1 MENNIEKIVNEVV
14 KRLKEKA
21 FDDTFEV
28 EASARHVH
36 LSQKDLEALFGRGF
50 ELTKVKDLSQPGQF
64 ASGQRISVIG
74 PKGMFS
80 NVIILGPTRQTSQVE
95 LSLTDLRSIGLNAPV
110 RESGDI
116 DGTPGVTLMN
126 GENIVHLEQGL
137 IAAKRHV
144 HMTPEDAEKLGVQNQ
159 EIVAV
164 EVRGARPLIF
174 DDVVIRVSKDF
185 LTYMHIDTD
194 EANACGFTRGMRGKI
209 VKRY

>member
-1 MENNIEKIVNEVV
+1 MENNIEKIVSEVV
-14 KRLKEKA
+14 KRLKEKEL
-21 FDDTFEV
+21 DETFEV

-36 LSQKDLEALFGRGF
+36 LSQEDLETLFGKGF

-64 ASGQRISVIG
+64 ASGQRIAVIG

-80 NVIILGPTRQTSQVE
+80 NVIILGPTRSASQVE
-95 LSLTDLRSIGLNAPV
+95 LSLTDLRAIGLNAPV

-116 DGTPGVTLMN
+116 VGTPSVTLMN
-126 GENIVHLEQGL
+126 GERTVRLKQGL

-144 HMTPEDAEKLGVQNQ
+144 HMTPADAEKLGVENQ
-159 EIVAV
+159 EIVKV
-164 EVRGARPLIF
+164 EVRGERPLIF

-194 EANACGFTRGMRGKI
+194 EANACGFTRGIRGKI
-209 VKRY
+209 VK